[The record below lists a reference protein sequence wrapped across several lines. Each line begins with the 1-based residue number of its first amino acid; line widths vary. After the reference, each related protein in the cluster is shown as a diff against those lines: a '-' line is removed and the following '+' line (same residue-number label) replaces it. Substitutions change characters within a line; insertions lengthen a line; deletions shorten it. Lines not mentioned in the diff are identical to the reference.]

1 MQALGIKDLQTNP
14 AQLTRSLAAHE
25 YTMITKRNK
34 PIGIAVP
41 FDDRVISDGLRSSLM
56 IRSYEEGL
64 ISLGQLASAL
74 EMSKRDAMKMLSLQG
89 INVID
94 YDFDEDLA
102 LAERI

>member
-14 AQLTRSLAAHE
+14 AQLTRSLAARE

-34 PIGIAVP
+34 PIGIAVS
-41 FDDRVISDGLRSSLM
+41 FDDRIISDGLRTSLM
-56 IRSYEEGL
+56 VRAYQDGL
-64 ISLGQLASAL
+64 LSLGQLASAL
-74 EMSKRDAMKMLSLQG
+74 KMSKRQAMKLLSLQG
-89 INVID
+89 IDVID